1 VALQSFVLRL
11 RAPDRPGIGAAI
23 TPTLPALECE
33 SLQAHSCAPETGIVF
48 VRMRASSPLAPRA
61 LHEAIKPTM
70 KPTMKP
76 GAQNPL
82 ARDRQRRLRDTVLYG
97 SFR

>member
-1 VALQSFVLRL
+1 MALQSFVPLF
-11 RAPDRPGIGAAI
+11 RAPDRSGILAAI
-23 TPTLPALECE
+23 TPTLAAYGCE
-33 SLQAHSCAPETGIVF
+33 TLQARSGAPETVIVF
-48 VRMRASSPLAPRA
+48 VRMRASRPLAPRA

>member
-1 VALQSFVLRL
+1 MALQSFVPLF
-11 RAPDRPGIGAAI
+11 RAPDHSGILAAI
-23 TPTLPALECE
+23 TPTLAAYGCE
-33 SLQAHSCAPETGIVF
+33 TLQARSGAPETVIVF
-48 VRMRASSPLAPRA
+48 VRMRASRPLAPRA
-61 LHEAIKPTM
+61 LHEAIQ
-70 KPTMKP
+70 PTMKP